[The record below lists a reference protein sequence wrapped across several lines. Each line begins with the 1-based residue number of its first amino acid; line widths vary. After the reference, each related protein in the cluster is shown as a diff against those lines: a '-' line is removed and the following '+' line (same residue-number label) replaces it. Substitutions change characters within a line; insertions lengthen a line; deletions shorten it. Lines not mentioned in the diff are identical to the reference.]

1 MIGFLI
7 FFVGVV
13 LFSGVLFYELARSN
27 QRALAKGYGPKSQVQ
42 GEPCSK
48 SILKCVSYK
57 APTLGRSISQEYEL
71 RLYADQNKVTG
82 TFEHIK
88 DPASFSGS
96 LFLTLSRG
104 RVKGRSLMGGLQVC
118 EGTLHEGGASLTRGF
133 PKGGILGLFSGTYEY
148 SVRGGRVFFDK
159 TTSPGSISK
168 DSELFIEADSI
179 TGRVFH
185 GPQKTWVVD
194 VDVPFAGIDK
204 EVAALAVILA
214 CDHILRNAHDGV
226 NSIDEFTD

>member
-1 MIGFLI
+1 MIGFFIL
-7 FFVGVV
+7 FGGVV
-13 LFSGVLFYELARSN
+13 LFSSILFLELVRSD
-27 QRALAKGYGPKSQVQ
+27 QRAQAKGYGPKSQAR

-48 SILKCVSYK
+48 SILKCASYK
-57 APTLGRSISQEYEL
+57 APTLGRSILQEYEL
-71 RLYADQNKVTG
+71 RLYADLDNVTG
-82 TFEHIK
+82 TFKHIK

-96 LFLTLSRG
+96 LFLTVSGG

-133 PKGGILGLFSGTYEY
+133 PGGGILGLFSGTYEY

-168 DSELFIEADSI
+168 DSQLLIEADSI
-179 TGRVFH
+179 TGQVFH

-194 VDVPFAGIDK
+194 VDVSFSGIDK

-214 CDHILRNAHDGV
+214 CDHILRNAHGGV